1 MREPYVFRHK
11 KLVATQK
18 TLTKN
23 PHLICEF
30 KMRRCYSQILLPIVC
45 PLTMTLVDIP
55 EAVYTMAFGG
65 VATGSM
71 NA

>member
-1 MREPYVFRHK
+1 MFRHK
-11 KLVATQK
+11 KLVATQN

-23 PHLICEF
+23 PHLICGFE
-30 KMRRCYSQILLPIVC
+30 MRSYYWALHDIHHCPIS
-45 PLTMTLVDIP
+45 LTMTLVDIP